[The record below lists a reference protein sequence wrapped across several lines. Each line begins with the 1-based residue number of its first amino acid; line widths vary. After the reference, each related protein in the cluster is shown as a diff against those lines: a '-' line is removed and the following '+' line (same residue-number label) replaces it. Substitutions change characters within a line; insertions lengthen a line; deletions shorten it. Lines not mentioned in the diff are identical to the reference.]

1 MARWGSVDFEQLKVL
16 QRKMQALD
24 DLNQKFCEA
33 AAKELAARLLA
44 KVIRL
49 TPVGV
54 KPEFDGPLTM
64 KVRGE
69 DRIVQTT
76 NKKGEKVFSK
86 RKGKQYTM
94 LTAEGARKQQYWQG
108 YTGGTLRR
116 GWTGGVNQDA
126 TKYAQNLPIVQAG
139 DTFEVEI
146 INPVEY
152 APYVEYGHRQSPG
165 RYVPAIGKSLKR
177 SWVPGKFMLTKSE
190 IELNAQAPAILEK
203 KLQKYL
209 EEAFKR

>member
-1 MARWGSVDFEQLKVL
+1 MARWGNVDFRQLQEL
-16 QRKMQALD
+16 QELMKALD
-24 DLNQKFCEA
+24 DLNQQFCEA

-44 KVIRL
+44 KVIRR

-54 KPEFDGPLTM
+54 RPKMEGPKTA
-64 KVRGE
+64 KV
-69 DRIVQTT
+69 
-76 NKKGEKVFSK
+76 KGASGKSK
-86 RKGKQYTM
+86 SF
-94 LTAEGARKQQYWQG
+94 LTAEGARHAQYWAG

-126 TKYAQNLPIVQAG
+126 SKYAQNLPIVQAG

-165 RYVPAIGKSLKR
+165 RYVPALGKSLKQA
-177 SWVPGKFMLTKSE
+177 WVPGKFMLTKSE
-190 IELNAQAPAILEK
+190 IELNQQAPAILEK

-209 EEAFKR
+209 EEAFNG